1 MRAFLFKVVGC
12 PLSDDRRTA
21 VTKYGRQS
29 TTNNWQLTTGEEID
43 MITEAIDKLVRGES
57 LDDIQAAGAMEEI
70 MDGVATP
77 VQIGALLIALRMKGE
92 TVDEITGLAR
102 VMRSRAI
109 QVDPGSSRVVDTC
122 GTGGDR
128 SGTFNISTA
137 AAIVAAAAG
146 VPIAKHG
153 NRAMSSRCG
162 SADVLEALGVQIN
175 LDAEEV
181 ARCVRHVGIGFM
193 FAPLFHPAMKHAAP
207 VRRELGVRTVFNIL
221 GPLTNPAGARTQ
233 VLGVAD
239 PSLAPKL
246 AGALERLGAHH
257 ALVVHGYGGLDEL
270 SITGPSVIYH
280 VREGRTVEHLS
291 LRPEDLG
298 LALAPLESIQGG
310 TAEENAG
317 ILRAVLAGET
327 GPRRDVVVMNAAA
340 ALYVADVVSTLREG
354 AAMAAE
360 AIDSGAAASTL
371 ARLVEFSQN
380 PLEMGAEAES
390 HGPEPE
396 IEVAEVAEATL
407 AGDGRA
413 A

>member
-1 MRAFLFKVVGC
+1 
-12 PLSDDRRTA
+12 
-21 VTKYGRQS
+21 
-29 TTNNWQLTTGEEID
+29 

-57 LDDIQAAGAMEEI
+57 LDDVEAAGAMEEI

-109 QVDPGSSRVVDTC
+109 PVDPGISNLVDTC

-137 AAIVAAAAG
+137 AALVASAAG

-153 NRAMSSRCG
+153 NRAMSSQCG

-193 FAPLFHPAMKHAAP
+193 FAPLFHPAMKHAGP

-239 PSLAPKL
+239 PALAPKL
-246 AGALERLGAHH
+246 AGALERLGAYQ

-280 VREGRTVEHLS
+280 VREGRTIEHIS
-291 LRPEDLG
+291 IRPQDLG
-298 LALAPLESIQGG
+298 LQVAPIESLRGGSAEDNGAIVRSILEGAQGP
-310 TAEENAG
+310 T
-317 ILRAVLAGET
+317 
-327 GPRRDVVVMNAAA
+327 RDVVLLNAAA
-340 ALYVADVVSTLREG
+340 ALYAAEAVTSLRDG
-354 AAMAAE
+354 IDMAAA
-360 AIDSGAAASTL
+360 AIDSGAAARTL
-371 ARLVEFSQN
+371 DNLIEFSRN
-380 PLEMGAEAES
+380 PQEMGMQAHAAEAK
-390 HGPEPE
+390 
-396 IEVAEVAEATL
+396 VAVP
-407 AGDGRA
+407 AGDGKA
-413 A
+413 AA

>member
-1 MRAFLFKVVGC
+1 
-12 PLSDDRRTA
+12 
-21 VTKYGRQS
+21 
-29 TTNNWQLTTGEEID
+29 
-43 MITEAIDKLVRGES
+43 MITIAIDKLVRGES
-57 LDDIQAAGAMEEI
+57 LDDMEAAGAMEEI

-92 TVDEITGLAR
+92 TIDEITGLAR
-102 VMRSRAI
+102 VMRARAI
-109 QVDPGSSRVVDTC
+109 PVDAGSSRLVDTC

-137 AAIVAAAAG
+137 AALVASAAG

-153 NRAMSSRCG
+153 NRAMSSKCG

-239 PSLAPKL
+239 PSLTPKL
-246 AGALERLGAHH
+246 AGALERLGAHN

-280 VREGRTVEHLS
+280 VRAGRTIEHIS
-291 LRPEDLG
+291 LRPQDVG
-298 LALAPLESIQGG
+298 LPTGSLESIQGG
-310 TAEENAG
+310 TADENAS
-317 ILRAVLAGET
+317 IIRSILAGEH
-327 GPRRDVVVMNAAA
+327 GPRRDVVLLNAAA
-340 ALYVADVVSTLREG
+340 ALYAAEAVRTLRDG
-354 AAMAAE
+354 IATAAD
-360 AIDSGAAASTL
+360 AIDSGAAQRTL
-371 ARLVEFSQN
+371 DNLVEYSKN
-380 PLEMGAEAES
+380 P
-390 HGPEPE
+390 
-396 IEVAEVAEATL
+396 IELGLGVHDERRPDAQPHL
-407 AGDGRA
+407 AQAKDGRA